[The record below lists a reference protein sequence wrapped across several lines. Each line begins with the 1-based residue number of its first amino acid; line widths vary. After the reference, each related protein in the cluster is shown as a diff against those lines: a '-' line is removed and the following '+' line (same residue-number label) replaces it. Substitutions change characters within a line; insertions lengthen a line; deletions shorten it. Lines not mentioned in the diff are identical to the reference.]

1 MNIQENVSLKLYST
15 MRLGG
20 TARYVCSITSEEDL
34 LEALEF
40 ATKNNIP
47 HRIIGSGSNII
58 WSDEGFDGL
67 VIVNNIIS
75 VTFDDD
81 VTVTFGSGHS
91 WDEAVRITTDKNL
104 SGLEA
109 LSLIPGTV
117 GGTPV
122 QNVGAYGQEIANVI
136 TELRAYDTQKKEFV
150 NISGSDCQFGYRTS
164 RFKTTDAGRFI
175 ITSVTFKLSQQ
186 APTPPFYESLQ
197 AYLDKNSITEYTP
210 TTLRNAVIAIRSS
223 KLPDPSQTANNGSF
237 FANPIVPKK
246 QYDNLIAKYPDI
258 KSWELPDGSY
268 KLAAGWLIEK
278 AGFSGIHDAE
288 TGMATWP
295 GQNLVIVNENATST
309 HQLITFKKKIVDKV
323 KELFDVTL
331 EQEPELLP

>member
-1 MNIQENVSLKLYST
+1 
-15 MRLGG
+15 
-20 TARYVCSITSEEDL
+20 
-34 LEALEF
+34 
-40 ATKNNIP
+40 
-47 HRIIGSGSNII
+47 
-58 WSDEGFDGL
+58 
-67 VIVNNIIS
+67 
-75 VTFDDD
+75 

-117 GGTPV
+117 GATPV

-136 TELRAYDTQKKEFV
+136 TELRAYDTQTKEFV
-150 NISGSDCQFGYRTS
+150 NIPSSDCQFGYRTS

-175 ITSVTFKLSQQ
+175 ITSVTFKLSRQT
-186 APTPPFYESLQ
+186 PTPPFYESLQ
-197 AYLDKNSITEYTP
+197 AYLDKNNITDYTP
-210 TTLRNAVIAIRSS
+210 STLRNAVIAIRSS

-246 QYDNLIAKYPDI
+246 QYDKLIAKYPEI

-309 HQLITFKKKIVDKV
+309 HQLIIFKQKIVDKV